1 MGLTSSLY
9 VGRSALSAS
18 QIALQVTGNNIANL
32 ATPGYSRQ
40 RVGLTA
46 LGDTQI
52 QNGVFVGRGVQ
63 TDQVQ
68 RVLDPAVQ
76 QRLRAAI
83 SDSGFASVA
92 QGTLSQVE
100 SLLGELS
107 GNDLS
112 SQLGA
117 LFDAFSTLADTP
129 TSVELR
135 GAAVEQGAA
144 VSSFMQRMRSDLV
157 NLRRQ
162 TDQQLADQVEA
173 ADGLIQEIAD
183 LNLAIINAE
192 GGQGSANGLR
202 DARDQLI
209 SELSVLMD
217 VTVVPSPGNSGS
229 VDVIVGS
236 TPLVR
241 GSTAESIEVRR
252 REINGELRVDVVTTG
267 TTPEVIDA
275 DGGTIGGLLAQRE
288 GTVQRVLDELD
299 ELSARLIHEVNV
311 LHSQGR
317 AASGLTDTTG
327 WLAVNPADQTLALND
342 PTNATF
348 SGLPINARNGTFTV
362 VITDQTGNQ
371 TESVIEVDLDGIDN
385 TGAAGFGDDT
395 TMADIVAALD
405 GVANLNAEITADGRL
420 RVFTDAGFDVSFKD
434 DSSEALAVFGINTFF
449 QGTSAGDI
457 AVREELEADPSL
469 LVTGS
474 GEGRND
480 TVLALAQL
488 RDAPIGSIGGR
499 TLLEQWGETTGRIGV
514 ETSAAITNF
523 EALDTV
529 RLNLEAQRAAVSG
542 VSLDEESINLIT
554 FQQQYQG
561 AARFISVV
569 DELTQ
574 TLISIV

>member
-46 LGDTQI
+46 LGDTQV
-52 QNGVFVGRGVQ
+52 QSGVFLGRGVQ

-83 SDSGFASVA
+83 SDSSFASVA

-112 SQLGA
+112 SELGA

-144 VSSFMQRMRSDLV
+144 VSSFMQRMRSDLI

-162 TDQQLADQVEA
+162 TDQQLDDQVEA

-217 VTVVPSPGNSGS
+217 VTVVDSPGNGGS

-241 GSTAESIEVRR
+241 GSTAESIEVRT
-252 REINGELRVDVVTTG
+252 REINGELQVDVVTTG
-267 TTPEVIDA
+267 ATPEVIDA
-275 DGGTIGGLLAQRE
+275 DAGSIGGLLQQRE

-299 ELSARLIHEVNV
+299 DLSARLIHEVNV

-327 WLAVNPADQTLALND
+327 WLAVDAADQTLALND
-342 PTNATF
+342 PNNSTF

-362 VITDQTGNQ
+362 VISDQTGNQ
-371 TESVIEVDLDGIDN
+371 TETVISVDLDGIDN

-395 TMADIVAALD
+395 SMADIAAALN
-405 GVANLNAEITADGRL
+405 GVANLNASITADGRL
-420 RVFTDAGFDVSFKD
+420 RVTTDAGFDVSFKD

-449 QGTSAGDI
+449 QGNDAGDI

-469 LVTGS
+469 LVTGA
-474 GEGRND
+474 GDGQNG
-480 TVLALAQL
+480 TVLALAEL
-488 RDAPIGSIGGR
+488 RETPISAIGGR

-514 ETSAAITNF
+514 ETSSAITNF

-569 DELTQ
+569 DELTR

>member
-499 TLLEQWGETTGRIGV
+499 TQLEQWGETTGRIGV